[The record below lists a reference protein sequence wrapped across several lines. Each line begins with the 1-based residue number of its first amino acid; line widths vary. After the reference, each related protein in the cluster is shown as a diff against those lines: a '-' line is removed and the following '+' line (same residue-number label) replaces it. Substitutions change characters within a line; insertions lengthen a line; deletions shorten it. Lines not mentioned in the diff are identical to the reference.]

1 MYNSQTCPLGA
12 LHPPSLPGPGVV
24 HELCVMRTCE
34 GHVARYL
41 FYATTSLLSA
51 LILSSYCGKASF
63 SAYSIYLGSSNRN
76 SKFKC
81 WCLGL
86 IQAKQSF
93 WEKQKIGKPLCNG
106 RWLIGADSL
115 PAATMPTSEAPRSCS
130 LLWGMTC
137 YHQGGQK
144 WSQSRIIFW
153 LLFLLGV
160 VWKDKVW
167 FPRVAYVAME

>member
-1 MYNSQTCPLGA
+1 MSEIREDCGTLVHILELLNFISGAKMYNSQTCPLGA

-34 GHVARYL
+34 GFVARYL

-81 WCLGL
+81 
-86 IQAKQSF
+86 
-93 WEKQKIGKPLCNG
+93 
-106 RWLIGADSL
+106 
-115 PAATMPTSEAPRSCS
+115 
-130 LLWGMTC
+130 
-137 YHQGGQK
+137 
-144 WSQSRIIFW
+144 
-153 LLFLLGV
+153 
-160 VWKDKVW
+160 
-167 FPRVAYVAME
+167 